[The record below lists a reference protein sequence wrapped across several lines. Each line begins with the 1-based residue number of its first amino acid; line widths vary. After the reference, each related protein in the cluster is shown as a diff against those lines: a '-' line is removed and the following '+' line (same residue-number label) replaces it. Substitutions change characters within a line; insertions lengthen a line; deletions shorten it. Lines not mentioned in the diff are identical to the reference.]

1 MAGNLIQEYL
11 VGLGVK
17 IDRPGF
23 NELNNTI
30 NTTTRTIESA
40 TSGWRREFT
49 TAAGVVTASLTG
61 ITTAVGGLMKNVAD
75 QDLAMEKLAR
85 NMMVSKDAAWEM
97 KKATDA
103 LGESIN
109 DIAITPELMERYQ
122 KLIADGKNMKVG
134 GDFAQTMRSFRD
146 LMFEFTRLKQEVSY
160 AMTWVG
166 YYLLKYLNRPLSE
179 AQAKFRSFNDMFI
192 RNMSVWTEK
201 AARALVYI
209 INIGLHFA
217 TFIKELTTNIYDMWM
232 AFPRGIKIAT
242 AAVTAFFAL
251 IKMSPMGRMI
261 TVVSTLLL
269 LLDDYF
275 GYFEGKDALLGQYW
289 EKLHQFIGMAKEK
302 IIEFADAAEPIL
314 DTFVEYVKKGVDA
327 MADLG
332 MWILSVADEV
342 RNSVAFEEFCQ
353 TFERLGR
360 AMYKLGSGIIDV
372 VVSSVRALEDA
383 FSRNDGLKTYTA
395 GVKRVLGIYLKLVDA
410 ISYCIEVLAGWLE
423 EVAESETV
431 RDFLSAVAD
440 LFTAF
445 WELEDVILDL
455 VETVFGE
462 FFHDMDNTEP
472 IFDFRSAIRLVVKII
487 TAMIRAVTWVI
498 KKIAQFL
505 KMMTRSETFKNFW
518 RDLGHAVK
526 EFGKDFDYVIDQA
539 IDKLGRFGRAL
550 KALMAG
556 DVKGAIAALF
566 TSSGGGG
573 GGPVAKQAWALA
585 QKIGAERGVDPE
597 IIYGQWYHETGGF
610 TSRLTKENNN
620 LAGLKGTDG
629 EYMSFSS
636 IEEFANYFNRIW
648 GPYIAGA
655 TPPEEYASK
664 LKSEGYFEDGYDN
677 YVAGIKGGMQ
687 NIPSGD
693 SGESG
698 ASGERGGDFGK
709 SNLRKWSSA
718 HGDTDWDDDSG
729 GSSGTDTNH
738 FQEYMVA
745 FLDAL
750 NAAAREA
757 GITFTITGGSEPG
770 HASGTY
776 SHGNGYKVDISDEI
790 SAQAEQILYKVASQ
804 FDADVSHEI
813 SKGHY
818 DITIKPE
825 GEGTFRVYNSLVG
838 AGNSLRHLRH
848 YSRGVAMGMN
858 RLMGDVDPVVMNGMM
873 GSQGSITNYGATNNT
888 YNTYH
893 VSVGDVNV
901 AQTNASPAE
910 IGRAVA
916 DQSIDA
922 LQRRGQYIYK
932 NRVLTGGQNLV

>member
-932 NRVLTGGQNLV
+932 NRVLMGGQNLV

>member
-655 TPPEEYASK
+655 TSPEEYASK